1 MASAY
6 KIEPEPKGTEQGK
19 MESKAEADP
28 VPNFF
33 SKPKRN
39 LVALVMYHFD
49 SHIGKIKTQV
59 VALLSGLLFFVIVF
73 GLIYYAVNKSVI
85 EARWLRESGE
95 DTVDKWSEYTMS
107 DGIWDAWTFMADGGN
122 QASVQEASERWLAFV
137 ISWTGLLFFSAV
149 LGLIVDAYQAKMEQL
164 KKGRGQV
171 VETDHTL
178 MCGWS
183 NKSIGI
189 IKEIALANE
198 SEGGGVV
205 VVLTPHSKEEIDF
218 QVSQQIEKSELYG
231 TKVVVRSGNPIFTA
245 DLSRC
250 AATVAKSILIC
261 STSDMD
267 GSGEGG
273 GEEGGA
279 DKADAITLRVVLAL
293 KGQTALLN
301 S

>member
-6 KIEPEPKGTEQGK
+6 KIEPEPKAEERK
-19 MESKAEADP
+19 MESFKADP
-28 VPNFF
+28 EPKSF
-33 SKPKRN
+33 SEPKRN
-39 LVALVMYHFD
+39 LAELAMYHFD
-49 SHIGKIKTQV
+49 SHIGKIKTQIV
-59 VALLSGLLFFVIVF
+59 GLLSSLLVLVIVY

-85 EARWLRESGE
+85 EDRRLRELDVE
-95 DTVDKWSEYTMS
+95 KLDKWDQYTIS
-107 DGIWDAWTFMADGGN
+107 DAIWDAWTFMADAGTHAG
-122 QASVQEASERWLAFV
+122 AVEASERWLALF
-137 ISWTGLLFFSAV
+137 ISWTGILFFSVV

-164 KKGRGQV
+164 KKGRGKV

-183 NKSIGI
+183 NKSIGM

-205 VVLTPHSKEEIDF
+205 VVLTPHPKEEIEF
-218 QVSQQIEKSELYG
+218 EVNQQIEKSELRG

-245 DLSRC
+245 DLSRV

-273 GEEGGA
+273 GGEQEGA
-279 DKADAITLRVVLAL
+279 DKADAFTLRVVLAL